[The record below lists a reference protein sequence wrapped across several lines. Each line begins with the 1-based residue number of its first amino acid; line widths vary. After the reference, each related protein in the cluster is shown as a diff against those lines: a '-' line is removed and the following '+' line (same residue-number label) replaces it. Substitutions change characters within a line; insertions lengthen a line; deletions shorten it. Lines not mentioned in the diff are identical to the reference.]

1 MEAAGWVVGIV
12 IGFALAWQAA
22 WVGREVWRRR
32 EARKIEGAA
41 ELGWMRIA
49 RQRDDE

>member
-22 WVGREVWRRR
+22 SVGREAWRRR
-32 EARKIEGAA
+32 EAKKIEDAA
-41 ELGWMRIA
+41 ELGWTRLV
-49 RQRDDE
+49 RPRDDE